1 MYQNPTTDRI
11 YRRVTKQE
19 NIVYAGQTK
28 KSYTILTTKLVYII
42 AGTRRFPPMG
52 KATVVEHNTICG
64 TGIIPD
70 SLSHKID
77 NNYIDNSI
85 LVKER
90 AKDWLTRVVLN
101 YLTQPFSASV
111 ICVVHMRE
119 NSLLRVPWS
128 VIAKAEH
135 SITGHTIT
143 LTLCQHHM
151 DVKKLDIKN

>member
-1 MYQNPTTDRI
+1 MQ
-11 YRRVTKQE
+11 VKQK
-19 NIVYAGQTK
+19 NHIQF
-28 KSYTILTTKLVYII
+28 SQPKLVCIYII
-42 AGTRRFPPMG
+42 AGTRRCPAMG
-52 KATVVEHNTICG
+52 KAMVVEHNTICG

-101 YLTQPFSASV
+101 YLSQPFSASA
-111 ICVVHMRE
+111 IYVVHMRE